1 MLVALPESQD
11 KYVETLRVLV
21 DAGAQMDDATQR
33 QVSEALGGVSTV
45 AKHGAAALTA
55 AAERGD
61 QAAVCKLVAAG
72 TPVDA
77 LDAEGWT
84 ALTCAAFAGHTAVV
98 TVLLGLGASLTTT
111 KTAPPISSPLM
122 VAAQN
127 GKVEVVQALV
137 AAGAAV
143 CWQRPSHEDTAV
155 DDAALAGHAAVV
167 AALLELGADVN
178 HRCRFGHTALSRAA
192 LGGHLEVVQELL
204 HPALAPGSSADPLL
218 PLGSPPRQLCWQ
230 LLCSDDTFSAE
241 EHGRVAEVLLHC
253 TLRAVAERLQ
263 RLRAAGSTSAAAW
276 AARHE
281 GRPWRDWVKDLL
293 GSTTELHMAVLC
305 ADVSLVTELAQQSAP
320 LLTQRTGGVMGGA
333 NCLTPLELA
342 VDVHCRLPVRAV
354 LLRGLR
360 ACPAP
365 WARQAG
371 VTNAPFCLLVAAPR
385 AGVPCR
391 HHAPAGPACCAAG
404 TSCWRPSA
412 QHACLRRKCV
422 RRRIRSHHGCGTPG
436 RQGVGGAAGER
447 RVGAGEEWGAADPGC
462 GPASAAQVRC

>member
-354 LLRGLR
+354 LLRVAWALALPLGR
-360 ACPAP
+360 
-365 WARQAG
+365 ARQESQTLRFVCLWPPHAQVCLAVITPLLGQHAVQQELHAG
-371 VTNAPFCLLVAAPR
+371 VQ
-385 AGVPCR
+385 VPST
-391 HHAPAGPACCAAG
+391 PACAAN
-404 TSCWRPSA
+404 
-412 QHACLRRKCV
+412 V
-422 RRRIRSHHGCGTPG
+422 Y
-436 RQGVGGAAGER
+436 GGASAVTMAVARRDVKVLEALLENGGLAQER
-447 RVGAGEEWGAADPGC
+447 NGAPLIQAVGP
-462 GPASAAQVRC
+462 PVLPM